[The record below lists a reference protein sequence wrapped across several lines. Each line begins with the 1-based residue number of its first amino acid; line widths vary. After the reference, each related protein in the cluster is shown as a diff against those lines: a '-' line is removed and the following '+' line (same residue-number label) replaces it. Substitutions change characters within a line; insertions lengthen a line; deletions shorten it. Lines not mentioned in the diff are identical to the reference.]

1 MNKSVKTFIFMTLMM
16 MVLLT
21 YNAIKIG
28 QVNEVKAEIQRLKT
42 ELAYKEQEAPALE
55 APYTQITDL
64 SSVMYVNRVTI
75 DTTNAVYW
83 TDVNGISGFDV
94 TMGDTLYR
102 YVEGHIQGRQLAL
115 YAPYI
120 SYMDEWSDLDD

>member
-1 MNKSVKTFIFMTLMM
+1 MNKSFRLYTFTFFLI
-16 MVLLT
+16 LLLLV
-21 YNAIKIG
+21 ACILSGK
-28 QVNEVKAEIQRLKT
+28 QVQEEKAENQRLQM
-42 ELAYKEQEAPALE
+42 ELAYKEQVAPVLE